1 MLKKNC
7 PRNLNKESI
16 DLYLVLWYFFPFSQE
31 GINNIIEDA
40 FLSANKLGV
49 KVIGLADLN
58 KVDPAFC
65 HLSLY
70 LILKVN
76 GHLRLVGCIKYI
88 VFCPILIVVESRVII
103 TL

>member
-16 DLYLVLWYFFPFSQE
+16 DLYLVLQYFLPFAQE
-31 GINNIIEDA
+31 GINNLIEDA
-40 FLSANKLGV
+40 ILSADKLGV
-49 KVIGLADLN
+49 KVISLAALN

-76 GHLRLVGCIKYI
+76 GHLPRWLY
-88 VFCPILIVVESRVII
+88 
-103 TL
+103 